1 MPDRSN
7 WNVGDTINNLDILF
21 GDETKKP
28 HLWMILSDATAD
40 ERVVV
45 SNFTTH
51 SPQSRPMTC
60 GENCVI
66 VQAEEH
72 RYLSR
77 ESCIWQPP
85 RLHPLREIARTVE
98 QGFGERHDPLSPELL
113 ARIQLGILNSPD
125 TPRAIKN
132 AIRATL
138 GHSAL

>member
-1 MPDRSN
+1 MPVGSN
-7 WNVGDTINNLDILF
+7 WNVGDTVYNLDILF

-51 SPQSRPMTC
+51 SPESRPMTC

-66 VQAEEH
+66 VQDEEH
-72 RYLSR
+72 SYLDR

-85 RLHPLREIARTVE
+85 RLHPLPEITRAVE
-98 QGFGERHDPLSPELL
+98 GGLAERHDPLSPELL
-113 ARIQLGILNSPD
+113 ARIQLGIIDSID

-132 AIRATL
+132 AIRA
-138 GHSAL
+138 GPHSAP